1 MRWLARL
8 SIGLAIAVAA
18 CGHDGG
24 EDTNRSTAGNDQA
37 QTRAYVA
44 ATTADFDSLV
54 EARRGWEDATGRRAI
69 REATRGV
76 LASEQDMLDRLRAT
90 DPPTEMRARHE
101 RMIAV
106 LTHLTAELGRRLA
119 ARRLDTDAVDTAV
132 GRTIEVENVVTELY
146 RFG

>member
-1 MRWLARL
+1 MRWLASL
-8 SIGLAIAVAA
+8 SIGWAIAMAA
-18 CGHDGG
+18 CGRDGG
-24 EDTNRSTAGNDQA
+24 EDTNRSTAGEGQA

-44 ATTADFDSLV
+44 ETTANFDSLV
-54 EARRGWEDATGRRAI
+54 EARRHWEDATGRQAI

-76 LASEQDMLDRLRAT
+76 LDSEDAMLERLRAT

-106 LTHLTAELGRRLA
+106 LTDLTAELRRLLA

-132 GRTIEVENVVTELY
+132 GRTIEVENVITELY